1 MPYAVSST
9 IMRYQQIAGTFV
21 GTFKIPTNQIPTMA
35 LTDTF
40 VKSAKTTNKAG
51 EKHSDGGGLYLLV
64 KESGKYWRMNYR
76 FGGKQKTLALGV
88 YPSVSLKAARGKRE
102 KAKEQLAAG
111 DDPSIEKRKNLAAKV
126 EASQNTF
133 EVVARV
139 WLKKSQ
145 ADRVA
150 STQSKVT
157 TWLEKDVFPHIGKL
171 PIADIRPRDVL
182 GALRHMERRGALE
195 SVKRVKQICGQV
207 FRFAVAEGS
216 VERDVT
222 QDLKGALEK
231 HKPGH
236 HSAITDPKQAGELM
250 RAIHS
255 YTGTPYTL
263 AALKLLPLV
272 FVRPGELRTAEW
284 SEIDLDTREWRIPG
298 VKMKM
303 KADHIVPLSTQALA
317 ILQDLKP
324 ITGRGKYVFPSL
336 RTGERPMSEN
346 TVNGALRAMGY
357 AQDVH
362 TAHGFRAMARTIL
375 DEVLNQRVDL
385 IEHQLA
391 HKVKDANGTA
401 YNRTAHLPARMLMMQ
416 TWADYLDKLRV
427 GGEVIQLKGAA

>member
-1 MPYAVSST
+1 
-9 IMRYQQIAGTFV
+9 MRYQQNAGIFV
-21 GTFKIPTNQIPTMA
+21 GTFEIPTDKIPTMA

-40 VKSAKTTNKAG
+40 VKSAKTTSQTG

-64 KESGKYWRMNYR
+64 KKSGKYWRMNYR

-88 YPSVSLKAARGKRE
+88 YPSVSLKAARDKRE

-133 EVVARV
+133 ELVART

-150 STQSKVT
+150 STQGKVT
-157 TWLEKDVFPHIGKL
+157 TWLEKDVFPYIGKL
-171 PIADIRPRDVL
+171 PISDIRPRDVL
-182 GALRHMERRGALE
+182 GALRHMESRGALE
-195 SVKRVKQICGQV
+195 SVQRVKQICGQV

-231 HKPGH
+231 HKAGH
-236 HSAITDPKQAGELM
+236 HPAITDPKQVGELM
-250 RAIHS
+250 RAIHG
-255 YTGTPYTL
+255 YTGTPYTV

-284 SEIDLDTREWRIPG
+284 SEIDLDAREWRIPG
-298 VKMKM
+298 FKMKM
-303 KADHIVPLSTQALA
+303 KADHLVPLSAQAVE
-317 ILQDLKP
+317 ILQGIKP
-324 ITGRGKYVFPSL
+324 ITGHGKYVFPSL

-346 TVNGALRAMGY
+346 TINGALRAMGY
-357 AQDVH
+357 AQHVH

-375 DEVLNQRVDL
+375 DEVLGQRVDL

-401 YNRTAHLPARMLMMQ
+401 YNRTAHLPARKLMMQ
-416 TWADYLDKLRV
+416 TWSNYLDKLRV
-427 GGEVIQLKGAA
+427 GGEVLHLRGAA